1 MGIIDRVVGA
11 DKAYRPDK
19 RLRDLIDS
27 LEKTQSTDSFV
38 DYLSYVL
45 RSPNATSIEPFEM
58 FVNVVDLIL
67 DNKVDFN
74 DKITIAY

>member
-38 DYLSYVL
+38 DYLRYVL
-45 RSPNATSIEPFEM
+45 RSPYATSIEPF
-58 FVNVVDLIL
+58 
-67 DNKVDFN
+67 
-74 DKITIAY
+74 